1 MHNQAP
7 SYLID
12 QFHRVIVTTSYSL
25 RNNYINLKLP
35 MANTENVKKSF
46 IYQGALAWNALPAD
60 QRTITSLQAFKKKLT
75 VSPSSPIGILK
86 IYFFY

>member
-1 MHNQAP
+1 MHNQTP

-12 QFHRVIVTTSYSL
+12 QFHRVIDTTSYNL

-35 MANTENVKKSF
+35 MTNTENVKKSF

-60 QRTITSLQAFKKKLT
+60 LRTITLLQAFKKKLT
-75 VSPSSPIGILK
+75 VSHPTPTGIL
-86 IYFFY
+86 